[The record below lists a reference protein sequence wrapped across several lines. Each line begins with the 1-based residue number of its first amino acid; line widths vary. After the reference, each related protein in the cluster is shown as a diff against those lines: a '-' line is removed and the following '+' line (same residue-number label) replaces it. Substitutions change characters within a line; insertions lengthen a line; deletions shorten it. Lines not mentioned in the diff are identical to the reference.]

1 MDLGVKN
8 RVSIHRVNIPK
19 MAQLQIFCYSPPVLH
34 HKAVNDA
41 ISTLLIQTST
51 ASEPYAARTV
61 WKGVL
66 FYTGAAFITEVCAR
80 K

>member
-1 MDLGVKN
+1 EEVWLPLLTSLLTMLVVFLPIIFIDKTVQLTYGGFAFTI
-8 RVSIHRVNIPK
+8 SI
-19 MAQLQIFCYSPPVLH
+19 S
-34 HKAVNDA
+34 
-41 ISTLLIQTST
+41 LIQTST
-51 ASEPYAARTV
+51 ASEPYATRTV